1 MTYTRSQLHERI
13 SDLSGQY
20 RAAQENKRLTSQKR
34 AEDERLAD
42 LSRQAD
48 EKADGHL
55 LEIAAQINE
64 AKAQYAAA
72 VDELIAPASREVDWG
87 PDVGREVIKDCPNHG
102 RAISSGPSGGHICD
116 ECGGEYVLQ
125 FNSIFTEGADFQAA
139 KLDFRDGQEKLDRVS
154 IAQEMIENAES
165 RVNGAFERA
174 TR

>member
-72 VDELIAPASREVDWG
+72 VDEIIEPEKSAESAQIAADFITPDELRARYAGGAS
-87 PDVGREVIKDCPNHG
+87 PDNPPPIGWQG
-102 RAISSGPSGGHICD
+102 TGAQT
-116 ECGGEYVLQ
+116 Y
-125 FNSIFTEGADFQAA
+125 NSIFTEGADLHSQLLA
-139 KLDFRDGQEKLDRVS
+139 KAV
-154 IAQEMIENAES
+154 ENM
-165 RVNGAFERA
+165 NGAYDEA
-174 TR
+174 TQ

>member
-87 PDVGREVIKDCPNHG
+87 PDVGREVIECGPNHG
-102 RAISSGPSGGHICD
+102 RAISPGPNGTHICND
-116 ECGGEYVLQ
+116 CGGEYVPQ
-125 FNSIFTEGADFQAA
+125 YNSIFTEPADLHSQLLA
-139 KLDFRDGQEKLDRVS
+139 K
-154 IAQEMIENAES
+154 AEANM
-165 RVNGAFERA
+165 NGAYDEA

>member
-102 RAISSGPSGGHICD
+102 RAISPGPSGGHICD
-116 ECGGEYVLQ
+116 ECGGEYVTQISQLSQ
-125 FNSIFTEGADFQAA
+125 FNSVFLEPADLHSQLLA
-139 KLDFRDGQEKLDRVS
+139 K
-154 IAQEMIENAES
+154 AEANM
-165 RVNGAFERA
+165 NGAYDEA

>member
-72 VDELIAPASREVDWG
+72 VDELIAPPEQTLGD
-87 PDVGREVIKDCPNHG
+87 
-102 RAISSGPSGGHICD
+102 AIMGQWQEPPPG
-116 ECGGEYVLQ
+116 
-125 FNSIFTEGADFQAA
+125 FNSIFTEGADLHSQLLA
-139 KLDFRDGQEKLDRVS
+139 KSV
-154 IAQEMIENAES
+154 ENM
-165 RVNGAFERA
+165 NGAYDEA

>member
-55 LEIAAQINE
+55 LEIAAQIHE

-72 VDELIAPASREVDWG
+72 VDELIAPAQEPLADLPDANPDLALDPISRAE
-87 PDVGREVIKDCPNHG
+87 HQ
-102 RAISSGPSGGHICD
+102 
-116 ECGGEYVLQ
+116 Y
-125 FNSIFTEGADFQAA
+125 NSIFTEGADLHSQLLA
-139 KLDFRDGQEKLDRVS
+139 K
-154 IAQEMIENAES
+154 AEANM
-165 RVNGAFERA
+165 NGAYDEA

>member
-55 LEIAAQINE
+55 LEIAAQIHE

-72 VDELIAPASREVDWG
+72 VDELIAPANVDFGGTASPDLRTLDGQTYESNSSEV
-87 PDVGREVIKDCPNHG
+87 EV
-102 RAISSGPSGGHICD
+102 A
-116 ECGGEYVLQ
+116 Y
-125 FNSIFTEGADFQAA
+125 NSIFTEGADLHSQLLA
-139 KLDFRDGQEKLDRVS
+139 K
-154 IAQEMIENAES
+154 AEANM
-165 RVNGAFERA
+165 NGAYDEA